1 MNKLPNEI
9 QNIIWSMY
17 YKDIYSN
24 NIIKELNIIKYD
36 TWDFNE
42 NIEYTMR
49 LIRCLRFNLP
59 VIICNDKLIKI
70 NEINNKF
77 LEKIKTNY
85 SYRKIV
91 TFIEPKLDSYYNIY
105 NNFCD
110 IDGNE
115 NLRYLLKNC
124 CKTGIIKNKL
134 INYRFLNII

>member
-1 MNKLPNEI
+1 MNKLPNEL

-24 NIIKELNIIKYD
+24 NIIKELNSIKYD
-36 TWDFNE
+36 TLDFNE

-59 VIICNDKLIKI
+59 VIISNDKLKKI
-70 NEINNKF
+70 DEINKKF
-77 LEKIKTNY
+77 IKKIKTNY

-91 TFIEPKLDSYYNIY
+91 SLIQPKLDSDYD
-105 NNFCD
+105 F
-110 IDGNE
+110 DGNE
-115 NLRYLLKNC
+115 NLKYLLKHC

-134 INYRFLNII
+134 INYWFLNII